1 MNDQKNEYLNTEQIQ
16 EIMAGYQ
23 KMEQQEKLERYR
35 ILNQHIVK
43 GQILFTGSSL
53 MEQFPINELMMTERI
68 DRIIYNRGIGG
79 FTTADMLENMDVQ
92 IFDVEPSKIFINI
105 GTNDISYADAPFD
118 DVLSYMLKNYSDI
131 LGQIK
136 TRLPDAQV
144 YVMAY
149 YPVNET
155 DKVPEGEWGKY
166 MFVNRN
172 NHNLPAA
179 NAAVKALAEQF
190 GYQYI
195 DVNDGLTDDRGML
208 KKEYTIEGIHMY
220 ANGYRVVLNNMK
232 PYL

>member
-1 MNDQKNEYLNTEQIQ
+1 MTNQKKEYLNTEQIQ

-35 ILNQHIVK
+35 ILNKHIVK

-53 MEQFPINELMMTERI
+53 MEQFPINELMMTDHI

-92 IFDVEPSKIFINI
+92 IFDTEPSKIFINI
-105 GTNDISYADAPFD
+105 GTNDISYAGAPFN

-131 LGQIK
+131 LEQIK
-136 TRLPDAQV
+136 TRLPDTQV
-144 YVMAY
+144 YVMTY

-155 DKVPEGEWGKY
+155 DKVPEGDWGKY

-179 NAAVKALAEQF
+179 NAAVKKLAEQF

-195 DVNDGLTDDRGML
+195 DVNEGLTDDRGML

-220 ANGYRVVLNNMK
+220 ANGYRVVLENMK

>member
-1 MNDQKNEYLNTEQIQ
+1 MEQIQ
-16 EIMAGYQ
+16 EIMSGYQ

-35 ILNQHIVK
+35 ILNKHVVK

-53 MEQFPINELMMTERI
+53 MEQFPINELMMTDHI

-79 FTTADMLENMDVQ
+79 FTTLDMLENMDVQ
-92 IFDVEPSKIFINI
+92 IFDVQPSKIFINI
-105 GTNDISYADAPFD
+105 GTNDISYAGAPFD

-136 TRLPDAQV
+136 TRLPDTQV

-155 DKVPEGEWGKY
+155 DKVPEGDWGKCL
-166 MFVNRN
+166 FVNRN
-172 NHNLPAA
+172 NRNLLVA
-179 NAAVKALAEQF
+179 NAAVKKLAEQS

-195 DVNDGLTDDRGML
+195 DVNDGLTDDRGTL

-220 ANGYRVVLNNMK
+220 ANGYRVVLQNMK